1 MGIPY
6 GGYALQA
13 RVSRAIKAFGAK
25 ESTYF
30 EDFCFR
36 RKEEER
42 MGIDDNSIR
51 LSPTVNPICASLS
64 HWKATRHGYH
74 NMQRPSFPAS

>member
-1 MGIPY
+1 
-6 GGYALQA
+6 
-13 RVSRAIKAFGAK
+13 
-25 ESTYF
+25 
-30 EDFCFR
+30 
-36 RKEEER
+36 

-74 NMQRPSFPAS
+74 NMQRPSFQHHEDFDSWFLSDEGRRMNWCCSLIARWSDAMHEPCHVG

>member
-1 MGIPY
+1 
-6 GGYALQA
+6 
-13 RVSRAIKAFGAK
+13 
-25 ESTYF
+25 
-30 EDFCFR
+30 
-36 RKEEER
+36 

-74 NMQRPSFPAS
+74 NMQRPSFQHHEDFDS